1 MSERLEVVFPG
12 GKRVDVQIAGFRIA
26 TDQSLKAGGEAS
38 APEPFDLFLASM
50 AGCAGIYALNFC
62 QTREIPTQGM
72 DLSMVWERDPVQPL
86 KAKVRFQL
94 KLPEGFP
101 DKYRDGIVRAMD
113 LCAVKSHIQN
123 PPEFVTEIVD
133 LT

>member
-1 MSERLEVVFPG
+1 MTEQLEVVFPG
-12 GKRVDVQIAGFRIA
+12 GKRVDVQIGGFRIA
-26 TDQSLKAGGEAS
+26 TDQSVKAGGEAS

-50 AGCAGIYALNFC
+50 AGCAGISALSFC

-86 KAKVRFQL
+86 RSRVTFRL

-113 LCAVKSHIQN
+113 LCAVKKHIQT

-133 LT
+133 QE